1 MKGSEE
7 QMIDEIYSIW
17 TPEDAI
23 LIFSLFINLGLFLD
37 YIDRK
42 ITKKLKERRKRKC
55 LIRK

>member
-1 MKGSEE
+1 MV
-7 QMIDEIYSIW
+7 DEIYSIW
-17 TPEDAI
+17 TPEDAL

-55 LIRK
+55 LKRK